1 MSTPGTILVTGG
13 TGRLGS
19 PLVERLRQQGETVRV
34 LSRRA
39 ATGADGPERVV
50 GDLAWNQGLQEA
62 LAGIAT
68 VFHCATAQRGEI
80 KMASNLISAARAAG
94 VTHLIYISIVGVDKI
109 PLGYYRTKLNVEK
122 LLVDSGLG
130 VTIQRST
137 QFHQLLQQGFHALRL
152 LPVMPVPAR
161 MDMQP
166 IDAAD
171 VADRLIELSR
181 SGPAGRASD
190 IGGPQVAPIAEF
202 ARSYLTATRRHR
214 PIVPLLIPGRIAAA
228 YRRGDHLAPASR
240 AGQATFVEYIS
251 QWAGR

>member
-1 MSTPGTILVTGG
+1 
-13 TGRLGS
+13 
-19 PLVERLRQQGETVRV
+19 
-34 LSRRA
+34 
-39 ATGADGPERVV
+39 
-50 GDLAWNQGLQEA
+50 
-62 LAGIAT
+62 
-68 VFHCATAQRGEI
+68 
-80 KMASNLISAARAAG
+80 
-94 VTHLIYISIVGVDKI
+94 
-109 PLGYYRTKLNVEK
+109 
-122 LLVDSGLG
+122 
-130 VTIQRST
+130 
-137 QFHQLLQQGFHALRL
+137 
-152 LPVMPVPAR
+152 